1 MRLHPAI
8 ALAFP
13 VLALAPLHAQADRY
27 ELGLRLR
34 GYERQLAKV
43 EDPALRSASFDQL
56 NRAVQA
62 FFSMNPRAVAVA
74 IDAARA
80 ALEPAPADAATRW
93 ARSLQVNCAARLVDA
108 ADGGVAVTV
117 GTVWPTEDEAPKGAR
132 LELSVGPARE
142 QRFPLEALPLEA
154 RVDLTDNA
162 PGDHEVT
169 WTVRLGDTVLER
181 RTQGLSVAK
190 DLGARTARLAAAAAE
205 APTDTLEGRTLRL
218 HLRMLAD
225 MQRSRGEETILPGAW
240 LLTEA
245 ERLAGAVAAGTAAF
259 ADAPS
264 GQRWLDVPSGKS
276 GTVVRMFAPEGV
288 PAGERRPVVL
298 ALHGA
303 GGSENL
309 FFDGYGD
316 GEVVDQCKARGWF
329 CIAPRGQG
337 FMGGADLPT
346 LVDTLAQSWP
356 IDPSR
361 IVMVGHSMGAAAAV
375 AAAVKTP
382 KRFRAVAPL
391 GGGGSANGSA
401 LGQLPFLVGVGT
413 RDFALQGARSLH
425 ARLEA
430 LGAPTTLR
438 EYPDVEHLAIVQ
450 VALPDVFAFFDRSLA
465 APPKDR

>member
-1 MRLHPAI
+1 MSSMRLHACLVPL
-8 ALAFP
+8 LA
-13 VLALAPLHAQADRY
+13 VASLHAQADRY

-34 GYERQLAKV
+34 GYERQLARV
-43 EDPALRSASFDQL
+43 EDPALRSASYDQL

-80 ALEPAPADAATRW
+80 ALEPAPADTDTRW
-93 ARSLQVNCAARLVDA
+93 ARSLQLVCSARLVDA
-108 ADGGVAVTV
+108 SVGSVPVTM
-117 GTVWPTEDEAPKGAR
+117 GAVWPSDDPVPQGAKVVVH
-132 LELSVGPARE
+132 VGPARE
-142 QRFPLEALPLEA
+142 QRFSLEALPLEA
-154 RVDLTDNA
+154 PLDLTDNV

-169 WTVRLGDTVLER
+169 WTVQVGDRVLER
-181 RTQGLSVAK
+181 RTQGLSVVK
-190 DLGARTARLAAAAAE
+190 DLVARTARLEAAAGE
-205 APTDTLEGRTLRL
+205 APPDSLEGRTLRL

-245 ERLAGAVAAGTAAF
+245 ERLAAAVAASTPAF
-259 ADAPS
+259 ADAPG
-264 GQRWLDVPSGKS
+264 GQRWLDVPNGKS

-361 IVMVGHSMGAAAAV
+361 VVMVGHSMGAAAAV
-375 AAAVKTP
+375 AAAVKSP
-382 KRFRAVAPL
+382 NRYRAVAPL
-391 GGGGSANGSA
+391 GGGGTARGTG

-413 RDFALQGARSLH
+413 RDFALQGARSLN

-450 VALPDVFAFFDRSLA
+450 IALPDVFAFFDRSLA